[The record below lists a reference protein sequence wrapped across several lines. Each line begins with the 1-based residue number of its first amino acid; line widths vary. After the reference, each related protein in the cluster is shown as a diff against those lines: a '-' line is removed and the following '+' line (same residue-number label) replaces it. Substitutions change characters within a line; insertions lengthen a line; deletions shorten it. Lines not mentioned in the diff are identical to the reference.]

1 MLGAVS
7 GQNII
12 AHAWPVEIF
21 LFASFLALIGWGTQ
35 KWGLMIPSGI
45 VFGNALILAYCALT
59 GRWGDWAFLW
69 MLELLYYLAVSFH
82 PGADRSNPERQDRV
96 WARVFG
102 LAMTILVPNMFI
114 HQHSSLPLCLLLN
127 QLFSWIGGL
136 L

>member
-7 GQNII
+7 GQKVM

-45 VFGNALILAYCALT
+45 VFGNALILAFCALT

-69 MLELLYYLAVSFH
+69 VVEVLFIWLSIFIPVRVGQIPNAG
-82 PGADRSNPERQDRV
+82 PV

-102 LAMTILVPNMFI
+102 PVMTIL
-114 HQHSSLPLCLLLN
+114 SLLCISTNIFLALVIASLT
-127 QLFSWIGGL
+127 QLFS
-136 L
+136 